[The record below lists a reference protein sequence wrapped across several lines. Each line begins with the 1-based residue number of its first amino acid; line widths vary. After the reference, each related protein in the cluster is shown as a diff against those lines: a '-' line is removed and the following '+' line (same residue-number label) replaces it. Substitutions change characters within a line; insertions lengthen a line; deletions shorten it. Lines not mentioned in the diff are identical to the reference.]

1 MNPLILH
8 PTDTSQ
14 WYSLIIEA
22 EAQINVNLEID
33 TESYLVFLLMR
44 SSKSTLW
51 LDSSVGMDL
60 MQAMQESGQT
70 QKTRLI
76 DVGDK
81 SLLVSG
87 FFPELAQKRRVDL
100 NYFTQIGQI
109 AYASVGNIPDSAEFQ
124 LYQNLS
130 HQFLTLQAILHKARK
145 IFST

>member
-1 MNPLILH
+1 MIPLILH

-22 EAQINVNLEID
+22 QSQINVNLHID

-44 SSKSTLW
+44 SSKSTEW
-51 LDSSVGMDL
+51 LDSSVGMDFMHAL
-60 MQAMQESGQT
+60 QQSGQT
-70 QKTRLI
+70 QKTLLI

-87 FFPELAQKRRVDL
+87 FFPELAMKRRVDL

-109 AYASVGNIPDSAEFQ
+109 AYASVSALPDHPQYQ
-124 LYQNLS
+124 LYHALS
-130 HQFLTLQAILHKARK
+130 EQFLTLQAILNKART
-145 IFST
+145 IFQS